1 MRCLLTYCLTLLLV
15 FAAHTSMA
23 QSSAYDTIRVGG
35 TVVNGVNYPTA
46 FLPEFEIISNFI
58 NPADRLRRDR
68 LRRDIYIAYP
78 YAITAAAI
86 LKDVSVTLDTLNS
99 RREKRRYL
107 RDIDRQLDASFKE
120 PLKNLTIDQ
129 GHVLIKLINRQTGQ
143 NCYSIIRELKNG
155 FSAVVWQSVGLMFN
169 NNLRQNYDPIGTD
182 QEMEAMVQILE
193 GAANY
198 RYQLY
203 MQAEL
208 MKKIPKTVAK

>member
-1 MRCLLTYCLTLLLV
+1 MRYLFVYILGLCLLV
-15 FAAHTSMA
+15 ASRAATA
-23 QSSAYDTIRVGG
+23 QSYIYDTIRVGG
-35 TVVNGVNYPTA
+35 TIVNSVNYPTA
-46 FLPEFEIISNFI
+46 FLPEVEISSTFI

-86 LKDVSVTLDTLNS
+86 LKDVSATLDTLDG
-99 RREKRRYL
+99 RRNRKRYL
-107 RDIDRQLDASFKE
+107 KEIDRQLDASFKE
-120 PLKNLTIDQ
+120 PLKNLTVEQ

-169 NNLRQNYDPIGTD
+169 NNLRQNYDPTGRD
-182 QEMEAMVQILE
+182 QEIEAMVQILE

-203 MQAEL
+203 IQSEL
-208 MKKIPKTVAK
+208 MKKIPKTVSK

>member
-1 MRCLLTYCLTLLLV
+1 MKYQLIFRFAVLGMLV
-15 FAAHTSMA
+15 AHACPA
-23 QSSAYDTIRVGG
+23 QQSAYDTIRVGG
-35 TVVNGVNYPTA
+35 TIINGFNYPTA
-46 FLPEFEIISNFI
+46 FLPEFEISSTFI

-86 LKDVSVTLDTLNS
+86 LKDVSHTLDSLDG
-99 RREKRRYL
+99 RRDRRRYL
-107 RDIDRQLDASFKE
+107 KEIDRQLDASFKE
-120 PLKNLTIDQ
+120 PLKNLTVNQ

-143 NCYSIIRELKNG
+143 NCYSIIRELKSG

-169 NNLRQNYDPIGTD
+169 NNLRQNYDPTGRD